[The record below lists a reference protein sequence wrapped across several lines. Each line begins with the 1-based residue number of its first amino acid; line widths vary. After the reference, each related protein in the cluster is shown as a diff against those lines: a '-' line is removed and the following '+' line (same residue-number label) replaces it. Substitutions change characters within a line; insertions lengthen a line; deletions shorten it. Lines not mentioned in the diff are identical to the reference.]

1 MTARRLAWSLW
12 SLAVLLL
19 AAEAAFAVLNR
30 DTDVGGSFGT
40 LFDAL
45 FRLVILVLATIAAL
59 VAARQPWNSI
69 GWIMMG
75 TALPMAFSGVAH
87 GYAVY
92 ALFAEPG
99 SLPWAD
105 AMAWLSSWVF
115 LPSLFILPPVL
126 FLLFPT
132 GRFLG
137 PRWRA
142 VGWLIAIGTIAILPA
157 WTLVPGPL
165 EEPFENVVNPVGVE
179 GAGVALDAVG
189 GLGWFALAAG
199 ILASAASMVVR
210 LRRSRGEERRQLK
223 WVASAAALFAAVC
236 LVTAATLEQGAGD
249 VGQVAV
255 LLAYSA
261 IPVSAGYAILRHRLY
276 DIDLVVNRAL
286 VYGTLTATLA
296 GAYLGLVLL
305 LGVVLSPLTEQ
316 SNLTIALSTLA
327 VAALFGPARSRVQ
340 ALIDRRFYRRKYDA
354 ARTLERFGTRLR
366 AETDLDV
373 LPGELTGVVRE
384 TMQPALVS
392 LWLRGPGGDGRE
404 FRWGAKLSDSFPGPK
419 A

>member
-30 DTDVGGSFGT
+30 GTDIGGSFGV
-40 LFDAL
+40 LFDTL

-59 VAARQPWNSI
+59 VAAKRPRNSI

-75 TALPMAFSGVAH
+75 TALPMALSGVAQ

-92 ALFAEPG
+92 ALFTEPG
-99 SLPWAD
+99 SLPGAGV
-105 AMAWLSSWVF
+105 MAWLSSWVF
-115 LPSLFILPPVL
+115 LPSLFILPPLL

-142 VGWLIAIGTIAILPA
+142 VGWLIAMGTIAILPA
-157 WTLVPGPL
+157 WTMVPGPL
-165 EEPFENVVNPVGVE
+165 EEPFGKVVNPVGVE
-179 GAGVALDAVG
+179 GAGGALDGVG
-189 GLGWFALAAG
+189 GLGWFALAIG

-236 LVTAATLEQGAGD
+236 LVTAATLEQAPGD
-249 VGQVAV
+249 VGQIAV

-261 IPVSAGYAILRHRLY
+261 IPVSAGTAILARG
-276 DIDLVVNRAL
+276 RASP
-286 VYGTLTATLA
+286 YEGNQLTATLA
-296 GAYLGLVLL
+296 GAYMGLVLL
-305 LGVVLSPLTEQ
+305 LGFVLSPITER
-316 SNLTIALSTLA
+316 SDPAIALSDPRRRRAFRPRAEPRPGLDRPPLLPA
-327 VAALFGPARSRVQ
+327 QVRRRPDARALRRPPAGRDRPRRPARRAHGRRARDHAAGAGV
-340 ALIDRRFYRRKYDA
+340 ALAGGAPAVTARRRACTAGR
-354 ARTLERFGTRLR
+354 GQGSPMCTR
-366 AETDLDV
+366 
-373 LPGELTGVVRE
+373 
-384 TMQPALVS
+384 
-392 LWLRGPGGDGRE
+392 
-404 FRWGAKLSDSFPGPK
+404 
-419 A
+419 